1 VGYARNR
8 VTVVAGGQGDLVA
21 RIGEATRELV
31 GATLD
36 AHFAAATD
44 GLAYEETDVARQRR
58 HRVLAE
64 IAALRRQFDETAG
77 PVTLTGPAVLVV
89 EVVRDTAA
97 QATHDLDSF
106 LEGATVGPTPLTDRA
121 IAELRAKAGVANACI
136 EALIACEGNRG
147 RA

>member
-1 VGYARNR
+1 M
-8 VTVVAGGQGDLVA
+8 
-21 RIGEATRELV
+21 GEGIRDLV

-36 AHFAAATD
+36 AHLAAATD
-44 GLAYEETDVARQRR
+44 GLAYEETSFARQQR
-58 HRVLAE
+58 HRELAE

-77 PVTLTGPAVLVV
+77 PVTLNGPEALVA

-106 LEGATVGPTPLTDRA
+106 VEEATMGPAPLTERS
-121 IAELRAKAGVANACI
+121 IAGLRAKAGAANACI

-147 RA
+147 QA